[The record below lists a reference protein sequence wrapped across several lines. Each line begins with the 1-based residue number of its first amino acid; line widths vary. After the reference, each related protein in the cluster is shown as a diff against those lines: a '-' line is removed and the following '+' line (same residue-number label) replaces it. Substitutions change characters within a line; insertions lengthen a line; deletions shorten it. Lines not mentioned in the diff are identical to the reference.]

1 LARALAAP
9 GIWLQKLTT
18 RVPDENQVEVAIS
31 SLVVALDDDMVDD
44 VIGRGGLPETALQVR
59 SAVFGV
65 APPQGEE

>member
-1 LARALAAP
+1 LAAP

-31 SLVVALDDDMVDD
+31 SLVVALDDEMVDD
-44 VIGRGGLPETALQVR
+44 VIGRGGLPETALRVR
-59 SAVFGV
+59 STVFGV